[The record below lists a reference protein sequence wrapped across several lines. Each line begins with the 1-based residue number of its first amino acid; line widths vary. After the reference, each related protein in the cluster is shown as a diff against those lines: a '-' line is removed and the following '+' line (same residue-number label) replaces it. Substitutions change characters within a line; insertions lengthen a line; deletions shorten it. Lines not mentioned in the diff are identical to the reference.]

1 MNIID
6 DNNEQIFNIHCVTEE
21 NDIFRNGGIEDIARL
36 IIDQSKIITD
46 NVNVIVKG
54 KNKKINFFENHFS
67 MFYRS
72 ICSYNSSGILSK
84 FK

>member
-46 NVNVIVKG
+46 DVNVIVKG
-54 KNKKINFFENHFS
+54 KKIREINFFLK
-67 MFYRS
+67 
-72 ICSYNSSGILSK
+72 IILC
-84 FK
+84 FT